1 MHRVPNPPKVP
12 LPFATES
19 KSRRSLLAG
28 TTSKSRTALVLA
40 ALLSAAGSMTSA
52 WTTGPLAAAE
62 PGPSIAGEQPAGH
75 AASTNFVVRGASPAR
90 GRVIREHAES
100 LRCELFAKLFAKVD
114 PTPWRPRCE
123 IHVHA
128 TEEAFAAAV
137 GGPPADV
144 RGATSLEFSGEKVV
158 LRRIDV
164 MGDGAEVIPDAF
176 NHELTH
182 VVLADHFVHA
192 APPRWADEGLALLFD
207 SAEKQ
212 RRHEADFQ
220 EARRRGLAWSAAEL
234 VAMEDYP
241 ADGSRTRVFYGQSAS
256 LVRWMIGR
264 RDAAT
269 FVRFLDDLPVV
280 GMEAALDR
288 HYAVGSL
295 DSVSSAWT
303 SAWKEVA
310 PINTLGLADRRR

>member
-1 MHRVPNPPKVP
+1 MQRVPNPPKVP
-12 LPFATES
+12 LPFATET
-19 KSRRSLLAG
+19 KSRRGLLAG
-28 TTSKSRTALVLA
+28 TTSKSRTAFGIAMLPSA
-40 ALLSAAGSMTSA
+40 AFLILSVSTAGPLWAAEPNGSAAGGHQA
-52 WTTGPLAAAE
+52 GP
-62 PGPSIAGEQPAGH
+62 G
-75 AASTNFVVRGASPAR
+75 AASNFLVRGTSPAR
-90 GRVIREHAES
+90 GRMIREHAES
-100 LRCELFAKLFAKVD
+100 LRRDLFAKLFGEA
-114 PTPWRPRCE
+114 TPSPWLPRCE
-123 IHVHA
+123 IRVHA
-128 TEEAFAAAV
+128 SAEAFAAAV
-137 GGPPADV
+137 GGPPADA
-144 RGATSLEFSGEKVV
+144 RGATSLEFSGERVA

-164 MGDGAEVIPDAF
+164 MGDGPEIVPDAIS
-176 NHELTH
+176 HELTH

-220 EARRRGLAWSAAEL
+220 EARRRGLSWSAAEL
-234 VAMEDYP
+234 VGMEDYP

-269 FVRFLDDLPVV
+269 FIRFLDDLPVV
-280 GMEAALDR
+280 GMDAALDR

-303 SAWKEVA
+303 SDWKEVA
-310 PINTLGLADRRR
+310 PINTVGLADHRR

>member
-1 MHRVPNPPKVP
+1 MQRVPNPPKVP
-12 LPFATES
+12 LPFATVT

-28 TTSKSRTALVLA
+28 ATSKGRTALAIAV
-40 ALLSAAGSMTSA
+40 LLSAAFSTMSA
-52 WTTGPLAAAE
+52 STTGLAAAE
-62 PGPSIAGEQPAGH
+62 PGSSITGGQQAVH
-75 AASTNFVVRGASPAR
+75 AAPHNFLVHGTSPAR
-90 GRVIREHAES
+90 GRLIREHAES
-100 LRCELFAKLFAKVD
+100 MRRDLFAKLLGDAD
-114 PTPWRPRCE
+114 PAPWRARCE
-123 IHVHA
+123 IRVHTTA
-128 TEEAFAAAV
+128 EAFAAAV
-137 GGPPADV
+137 GGPPADA
-144 RGATSLEFSGEKVV
+144 RGATSLEFSGDEVV

-164 MGDGAEVIPDAF
+164 MGDGAEVVPDAV

-207 SAEKQ
+207 SIEKQ
-212 RRHEADFQ
+212 RGHEVDFQ
-220 EARRRGLAWSAAEL
+220 EARRRGLSWSAAEL

-269 FVRFLDDLPVV
+269 FIRFLDDLPAV

-303 SAWKEVA
+303 SDWKEVA
-310 PINTLGLADRRR
+310 PINTVGLADHRR